1 MSQALNESTEQNK
14 DSKKEE
20 INENIQIQENEIN
33 NILDSPIQKGKNE
46 INKNEDIKESLKEI
60 QTYSDNKNSNK
71 STSIE
76 RQDIS
81 EDYFEPLTSTK
92 KYKNNKN
99 IFKNEIIKK
108 KSKKKSIDFT
118 EYLSKMKE
126 YEKKKADKILEMK
139 KQLEKNEIKDLKP
152 KPDISK
158 KSKQIVNNKN
168 KKENL
173 FERMKEKER
182 IANER
187 KSKLIEQ
194 INTERA
200 KKKEEE
206 DKPLEFKNYSKH
218 INKKFSQMYYEMK
231 KKDDQKKE
239 QFKVFAEVI
248 KQYETRECKFQP
260 NLNDDEEE
268 TEAKPKHKKLNSCEL
283 VQRLYNDELKNRIKK
298 KENLEQKYKFSFKPH
313 INDISTEMAN
323 RFKKR
328 MKNKKDENKNKNDIS
343 EIGYVKRSTKR
354 LNNSAIKKSTKKMD
368 IILKKREQKE
378 DKNNITDFNIE
389 NKNNENNIYEKIDA
403 SIINENNSNAA
414 IIENKINEENNDNN
428 KKEEIKEK
436 ENNENNN

>member
-1 MSQALNESTEQNK
+1 MC
-14 DSKKEE
+14 
-20 INENIQIQENEIN
+20 
-33 NILDSPIQKGKNE
+33 
-46 INKNEDIKESLKEI
+46 LK
-60 QTYSDNKNSNK
+60 
-71 STSIE
+71 
-76 RQDIS
+76 
-81 EDYFEPLTSTK
+81 
-92 KYKNNKN
+92 
-99 IFKNEIIKK
+99 
-108 KSKKKSIDFT
+108 
-118 EYLSKMKE
+118 
-126 YEKKKADKILEMK
+126 KKKADKILEMK

-268 TEAKPKHKKLNSCEL
+268 TETKPKHKKLNSCEL
-283 VQRLYNDELKNRIKK
+283 VQRLYTFI
-298 KENLEQKYKFSFKPH
+298 
-313 INDISTEMAN
+313 IS
-323 RFKKR
+323 KQ
-328 MKNKKDENKNKNDIS
+328 S
-343 EIGYVKRSTKR
+343 
-354 LNNSAIKKSTKKMD
+354 L
-368 IILKKREQKE
+368 
-378 DKNNITDFNIE
+378 
-389 NKNNENNIYEKIDA
+389 
-403 SIINENNSNAA
+403 
-414 IIENKINEENNDNN
+414 
-428 KKEEIKEK
+428 
-436 ENNENNN
+436 